1 MRRTP
6 ARVIAAVVLAI
17 VCTTAVLGG
26 TARQASAHA
35 GLEVSIPSSNSV
47 LEVAP
52 TEIVLDFDEGIET
65 SLTSILLYGA
75 ASQPILLDTPMA
87 GSDDSVV
94 IAAVPTSS
102 SSALVDGIYAVIWR
116 VTSADGHVVDGAF
129 SFQVGTSETG
139 DGQALIDQV
148 RDGAKADSSVRW
160 WYGVGRFL
168 SLFGAITLIGGGW
181 WLLRG
186 PAEVLR
192 RRRSRWMAVVSWLA
206 LLVGS
211 AAAFAL
217 FAAQA
222 VAGSLGDALATD
234 RWGDVATTATGRMI
248 LVRIALAVELGALLA
263 LRRHRTQGWWR
274 GAAGAAGL
282 LILYTFSASGHPNAQ
297 DPAALWIVI
306 DLLHLAAI
314 TVWIGGL
321 LALCLTSA
329 ATLSQP
335 QGERMVRRFSLAAS
349 ICVPIIVVTGVAQ
362 TLQLAGGLDDITVT
376 DWGRLLLVKVTLVVG
391 LLAIAGVSRWLLHHD
406 GAASTRRTVTAEFII
421 GVLVIG
427 LAAGMVGLPPVP
439 PVASKL
445 FDTQLTSAGLIA
457 TVSLGPGTVGG
468 NEVHITITPPGGSI
482 TPVVGVT
489 ARVSLPAAEV
499 PFAPVTLVREGPN
512 HYSGSVTLPRS
523 GDWTFEVVVQI
534 TAADSVLLKTTVP
547 IP

>member
-1 MRRTP
+1 MQRAS
-6 ARVIAAVVLAI
+6 ARCISALVCAV
-17 VCTTAVLGG
+17 AVLGG
-26 TARQASAHA
+26 TARQVSAHA
-35 GLEVSIPSSNSV
+35 GLEVSIPSANSV

-65 SLTSILLYGA
+65 SLTSILLYDA
-75 ASQPILLDTPMA
+75 ASEPIPLATPAA

-94 IAAVPTSS
+94 VAVVPTSS
-102 SSALVDGIYAVIWR
+102 GSFIVDGVYAVIWR
-116 VTSADGHVVDGAF
+116 ATSADGHVVEGAF
-129 SFQVGTSETG
+129 SFQVGTAG
-139 DGQALIDQV
+139 IGNGQDLIDQV
-148 RDGAKADSSVRW
+148 RNGAKADASVRW
-160 WYGVGRFL
+160 WYGVARFL

-192 RRRSRWMAVVSWLA
+192 RRRSIWMTVASWLA

-211 AAAFAL
+211 AVAFAL

-248 LVRIALAVELGALLA
+248 VLRTALAIEIGVLLA
-263 LRRHRTQGWWR
+263 LRRHRAQGWWR

-282 LILYTFSASGHPNAQ
+282 LILFTFSASGHPNAQ
-297 DPAALWIVI
+297 DPAALWIAI
-306 DLLHLAAI
+306 DMLHLIAI

-321 LALCLTSA
+321 LALSLSST

-335 QGERMVRRFSLAAS
+335 DGERMARRFSLAAS
-349 ICVPIIVVTGVAQ
+349 ISVPIIVVTGVAQ
-362 TLQLAGGLDDITVT
+362 TLKLAGGLDDITVT
-376 DWGRLLLVKVTLVVG
+376 DWGRLLLVKVTVVVG
-391 LLAIAGVSRWLLHHD
+391 LLAVAGVSRWLLHHD
-406 GAASTRRTVTAEFII
+406 GATSVRRTVVIEFIV

-427 LAAGMVGLPPVP
+427 IAAGMVALPPVP
-439 PVASKL
+439 PVVSQP
-445 FDTQLTSAGLIA
+445 FETQLTSAGLIA
-457 TVSLGPGTVGG
+457 VVSLSPGSVGG

-482 TPVVGVT
+482 TPVAGVT
-489 ARVSLPAAEV
+489 GRVSLPAEAI
-499 PFAPVTLVREGPN
+499 PFSPMTLVAEGPN
-512 HYSGSVTLPRS
+512 HYSGTVTLPRP

-534 TAADSVLLKTTVP
+534 TATDSVLLKTTVP